1 MSIALKAGQDTL
13 MTKTRL
19 ILEVPASLA
28 LMSPAELESY
38 VRAHWNEWEGK
49 WRRIGHG
56 QPGDAMLRIDAGD
69 PIYLLQ
75 RGSNHY
81 LVAEATAI
89 PFDAAA

>member
-1 MSIALKAGQDTL
+1 

-19 ILEVPASLA
+19 VLEVPASLA
-28 LMSPAELESY
+28 LMPPAELDAY
-38 VRAHWNEWEGK
+38 VRTHWHEWEGK
-49 WRRIGHG
+49 WRRVGRG
-56 QPGDAMLRIDAGD
+56 QPCDAMLRMDAGD

-75 RGSNHY
+75 RGSTHY

>member
-1 MSIALKAGQDTL
+1 

-19 ILEVPASLA
+19 VLEVPASLA
-28 LMSPAELESY
+28 LMSPAELDCY
-38 VRAHWNEWEGK
+38 VRAHWHEWEGK
-49 WRRIGHG
+49 WRRVGRG
-56 QPGDAMLRIDAGD
+56 RPGDAMLRMNAGD

-75 RGSNHY
+75 RGSTHY